1 MIKIE
6 NTVTPSPE
14 QWRAVVMGA
23 RNPKNSYAKS
33 DSNWETGELGGADLN
48 LLSRLTVAGP
58 EHAKFNRMLPVWVD
72 VTAPLYW
79 WKEADQ
85 YKVGTTTDSC
95 STMHTIHK
103 KEFTLGDFSH
113 EHLFDKS
120 NCPDDLK
127 IYDEFDMAF
136 TPKDLL
142 KTTILALNVYREEY
156 LKTKDKSYW
165 WQMIQSLPTT
175 YNQKR
180 TLCLNYGV
188 LRNIYFQRRNHK
200 LDEWNDFC
208 AWIET
213 LPYAAELITKEK
225 TNEK

>member
-58 EHAKFNRMLPVWVD
+58 EHAKFNRMLPVWFD
-72 VTAPLYW
+72 LSAPLYILA
-79 WKEADQ
+79 ELDT
-85 YKVGTTTDSC
+85 YKVGTVRNSC
-95 STMHTIHK
+95 SFMHK
-103 KEFTLGDFSH
+103 GVAKPFEFSDFGR
-113 EHLFDKS
+113 
-120 NCPDDLK
+120 PDDGTDVWWFHTVLH
-127 IYDEFDMAF
+127 
-136 TPKDLL
+136 
-142 KTTILALNVYREEY
+142 LNTLRDRY
-156 LKTKDKSYW
+156 LETKDETVFQEIRKC
-165 WQMIQSLPTT
+165 LPSG
-175 YNQKR
+175 YMQKA
-180 TLCLNYGV
+180 TFFMNYGV
-188 LRNIYFQRRNHK
+188 LRNIYFQRRNHR
-200 LDEWNDFC
+200 LPEWHDFC

-225 TNEK
+225 TNE